1 MYVRVDDLAATLAA
15 CSQAEER
22 AAAAPAPAP
31 APKPE
36 GSRLAQPP
44 QAFNALLQGDRA

>member
-1 MYVRVDDLAATLAA
+1 KPN
-15 CSQAEER
+15 QP
-22 AAAAPAPAP
+22 AAPAPAP

>member
-1 MYVRVDDLAATLAA
+1 ATPAAPN
-15 CSQAEER
+15 QP
-22 AAAAPAPAP
+22 AAPAAKP

-44 QAFNALLQGDRA
+44 QAFNAPLQGDRA